1 MKQPFNNIDE
11 DTFSQ
16 LANHIEAEL
25 EKNHLST
32 ALNLL
37 SQLLDMV
44 AELPDYN
51 KARESTETAAAD
63 YHRLLHYMAEGTEDP
78 QRHAVQS
85 NLVQKTFRI
94 MQDLRRSFYIATQK
108 NIYSSTAALTSEH
121 EQQSLHTILQATQLA
136 SDPALQ
142 DILFDCIWTAP

>member
-37 SQLLDMV
+37 SQHSSQNIIDLSKLL
-44 AELPDYN
+44 
-51 KARESTETAAAD
+51 
-63 YHRLLHYMAEGTEDP
+63 
-78 QRHAVQS
+78 
-85 NLVQKTFRI
+85 
-94 MQDLRRSFYIATQK
+94 
-108 NIYSSTAALTSEH
+108 
-121 EQQSLHTILQATQLA
+121 
-136 SDPALQ
+136 
-142 DILFDCIWTAP
+142 